1 MAVYLTWW
9 YGSGLSI
16 YCCWRVFSL
25 TAVRSWGRRK
35 EKYPPKF
42 LTFNFEEHSR
52 HLSSKNNTKSYGEE
66 MGSLNALNARPH
78 DDGFLNPCRRTSKVF
93 CKTHLGLRE
102 QARRRRVVESRL
114 GLLTATRHG
123 LQEKPW
129 PAFRP
134 WFTAK

>member
-1 MAVYLTWW
+1 M
-9 YGSGLSI
+9 
-16 YCCWRVFSL
+16 
-25 TAVRSWGRRK
+25 
-35 EKYPPKF
+35 E
-42 LTFNFEEHSR
+42 
-52 HLSSKNNTKSYGEE
+52 GEE

-78 DDGFLNPCRRTSKVF
+78 DDGFPNPCRRTSKVF

-102 QARRRRVVESRL
+102 QAARRRRVVESRL
-114 GLLTATRHG
+114 GLSRHG

>member
-1 MAVYLTWW
+1 
-9 YGSGLSI
+9 
-16 YCCWRVFSL
+16 
-25 TAVRSWGRRK
+25 
-35 EKYPPKF
+35 
-42 LTFNFEEHSR
+42 
-52 HLSSKNNTKSYGEE
+52 

-93 CKTHLGLRE
+93 CKTHLGLRKE
-102 QARRRRVVESRL
+102 HAAPAKKKKKSEGVKARPPRRSHH
-114 GLLTATRHG
+114 GGG